1 MNKNILLGAVLAA
14 TITATLTGCGNSED
28 SQTTEDS
35 TQQENTM
42 GQAPSGGPP
51 SGGGMGSAT
60 VDTDSIVTD
69 VAATLDEEVSVSV
82 SDDSVSVDAQAT
94 ELAQAFLDTLSDEQL
109 ESIQYDLTEENA
121 VVWSNLPVSAVQR
134 NGILLGSLSEE
145 SLKAAKELFYVAL
158 GEEGYNQLIMNLEGE
173 EVLGENMDGYDA
185 DMYYVSILGDVSDSS
200 TWILQLGGHHYAN
213 NFTFNAEETGATP
226 FFIGIEPQSFENAD
240 GETVEALATRKNAMY
255 SMIDSLTDDQ
265 EAEAEI
271 TDKFDDVLVGPGN
284 DGNFPTESEG
294 ILVSSLSDD
303 QQELV
308 KDAIK
313 AWVSD
318 VNEEDQ
324 EALLEAYFAEDAWAD
339 TYIAWSGSTDSEDQG
354 SYIRIDGP
362 RVWIELTVQGG
373 IVFQNQV
380 HLHTIWR
387 DKVADYG
394 GEFSSQ

>member
-14 TITATLTGCGNSED
+14 TITAMLTGCGNSED

-313 AWVSD
+313 AWVAD

-324 EALLEAYFAEDAWAD
+324 EALLDAYFAEDAWAD

>member
-313 AWVSD
+313 AWVAD

-324 EALLEAYFAEDAWAD
+324 EALLDAYFAEDAWAD

>member
-1 MNKNILLGAVLAA
+1 MNKNLLLGAVLAA
-14 TITATLTGCGNSED
+14 TITATLAGCSNND

-35 TQQENTM
+35 AQQESTS

-69 VAATLDEEVSVSV
+69 VAATLNEEVSVSV
-82 SDDSVSVDAQAT
+82 SDDSASVDAQAT

-240 GETVEALATRKNAMY
+240 GETVEALATRKDTMY

-313 AWVSD
+313 AWVAD

-324 EALLEAYFAEDAWAD
+324 EALLDAYFAEDAWAD

>member
-14 TITATLTGCGNSED
+14 TITATLAGCSNND

-35 TQQENTM
+35 AQQESTS
-42 GQAPSGGPP
+42 GQAPSGRPP

-69 VAATLDEEVSVSV
+69 VAATLNDEVSVSV
-82 SDDSVSVDAQAT
+82 SDVSASVDAQAT

-109 ESIQYDLTEENA
+109 ESIQYELTEENA

-145 SLKAAKELFYVAL
+145 SLKVAKELFYVAL

-240 GETVEALATRKNAMY
+240 GETVEALATRKDTMY
-255 SMIDSLTDDQ
+255 SMIDSLTDEQ

-294 ILVSSLSDD
+294 VLVSSLSDD

-313 AWVSD
+313 AWVAD

-324 EALLEAYFAEDAWAD
+324 KALLDAYFAEDAWAD

-394 GEFSSQ
+394 GEFSS